1 MQNNIEKEI
10 DIILVEYAKSNP
22 KRKIGFLPRI
32 LARILSLLP
41 LELLIQ
47 IVQAK
52 KK

>member
-10 DIILVEYAKSNP
+10 DAILVEYAKSNP
-22 KRKIGFLPRI
+22 KRKIGILPRI
-32 LARILSLLP
+32 LARVLVLLP

-47 IVQAK
+47 VVQAK